1 MTETTGDPRRP
12 HQPQASRGPIS
23 RTPLRLPH
31 STGIERARAALRAH
45 LPETPLVR
53 SELLSR
59 ALTAEVWLK
68 NETVSAIAS
77 FKLRGA
83 LTAVLRA
90 RESGATAEVVT
101 SSTGNHG
108 QGVAYAARA
117 VSARAHIFLPR
128 GANPVKRRMIEAL
141 GATIH
146 EGGTDLDEAKADAQ
160 RFAAAPGRLFVD
172 DGESLD
178 VMEGAGTVGLE
189 VAERLPDVDV
199 LFVPMGSGTLTVGCA
214 VALKSLQ
221 PRARVVAVQSSG
233 SPAMVESFHAR
244 QAVERAIDTVAD
256 GLVCRVPA
264 RLALE
269 GLWTWVD
276 DAVSVPDAALLQ
288 ALRAL
293 VEHAHVLVEPAGAAG
308 LAAAWAV
315 RDQLRD
321 RRVVLVLT
329 GANVTMPVLA
339 GALSAPPLFD
349 PGGRS

>member
-1 MTETTGDPRRP
+1 VDETAGEPRRP
-12 HQPQASRGPIS
+12 RPRA
-23 RTPLRLPH
+23 PLRLPH
-31 STGIERARAALRAH
+31 PTGIERARGALRPF

-59 ALTAEVWLK
+59 AFAAEVWLK
-68 NETVSAIAS
+68 NETVSPIAS

-83 LTAVLRA
+83 LTALLRA
-90 RESGATAEVVT
+90 RESGAASEAVT

-117 VSARAHIFLPR
+117 LGATAHIFLPQ

-141 GATIH
+141 GATLH
-146 EGGTDLDEAKADAQ
+146 EGGADLDEAKVDAQ
-160 RFAAAPGRLFVD
+160 RFAASRGLLFVD

-189 VAERLPDVDV
+189 VAERLPEVDV
-199 LFVPMGSGTLTVGCA
+199 LFVPMGSGTLAVGCA
-214 VALKSLQ
+214 VALKGLQ

-244 QAVERAIDTVAD
+244 RALERAIDTVAD

-269 GLWTWVD
+269 GLWTWID
-276 DAVSVPDAALLQ
+276 DAVTVPDATLLG
-288 ALRAL
+288 ALRTL
-293 VEHAHVLVEPAGAAG
+293 VEHAHVLAEPAGAAA
-308 LAAAWAV
+308 LAAAWTQ
-315 RDQLRD
+315 RGELHG

-329 GANVTMPVLA
+329 GANVTLPLLQA
-339 GALSAPPLFD
+339 ALSTHALFG
-349 PGGRS
+349 PNGRP

>member
-1 MTETTGDPRRP
+1 MRDTTGGPRGV
-12 HQPQASRGPIS
+12 QP
-23 RTPLRLPH
+23 RTALRLPH
-31 STGIERARAALRAH
+31 PSGIERARAALCAH
-45 LPETPLVR
+45 VPETPLVR

-59 ALTAEVWLK
+59 ALAADVWLK
-68 NETVSAIAS
+68 NETVSPIAS

-83 LTAVLRA
+83 LTALLRA
-90 RESGATAEVVT
+90 REAGAAGEVVT

-117 VSARAHIFLPR
+117 VGSAAHVFLPR

-141 GATIH
+141 GAAIH
-146 EGGTDLDEAKADAQ
+146 EVGADIDEAKAAAQ
-160 RFAAAPGRLFVD
+160 RFAASRGLLFVD

-189 VAERLPDVDV
+189 VAERLREIDA
-199 LFVPMGSGTLTVGCA
+199 LFVPMGSGTLAVGCA
-214 VALKSLQ
+214 VALKGLQ

-233 SPAMVESFHAR
+233 APAMAESFHAH
-244 QAVERAIDTVAD
+244 QAVERPIDTVAD

-276 DAVSVPDAALLQ
+276 DAVTVPDPALLQ
-288 ALRAL
+288 ALHAL
-293 VEHAHVLVEPAGAAG
+293 VEHAHVLVEPAGAAA
-308 LAAAWAV
+308 LAAAWV
-315 RDQLRD
+315 RRADLRG

-329 GANVTMPVLA
+329 GANAMPSVLA
-339 GALSAPPLFD
+339 AALSAPPLFD
-349 PGGRS
+349 PDAPA

>member
-1 MTETTGDPRRP
+1 MARRV
-12 HQPQASRGPIS
+12 
-23 RTPLRLPH
+23 PLRLPH
-31 STGIERARAALRAH
+31 PTGIERALGALRAYV
-45 LPETPLVR
+45 PETPLVR

-59 ALTAEVWLK
+59 ALAADVWLK
-68 NETVSAIAS
+68 NETVSPIAS

-83 LTAVLRA
+83 LTALLRA
-90 RESGATAEVVT
+90 REAGAARDAVT

-117 VSARAHIFLPR
+117 VGCAAHVFLPR

-146 EGGTDLDEAKADAQ
+146 EIGADLDEAKSEAQ
-160 RFAAAPGRLFVD
+160 GFAASRGLLFVD

-189 VAERLPDVDV
+189 VAQRLPGIDA
-199 LFVPMGSGTLTVGCA
+199 LFVPMGSGTLAVGCA
-214 VALKSLQ
+214 VGLKGVQ
-221 PRARVVAVQSSG
+221 AGARVVAVQSSG
-233 SPAMVESFHAR
+233 SPAMAESFHAR
-244 QAVERAIDTVAD
+244 RAVERPIDTVAD

-276 DAVSVPDAALLQ
+276 DAVTVPDLLLLR

-293 VEHAHVLVEPAGAAG
+293 VEHGHVLVEPAGAAG
-308 LAAAWAV
+308 LAAAWT
-315 RDQLRD
+315 RRPDLRGQ
-321 RRVVLVLT
+321 RVVLVLT
-329 GANVTMPVLA
+329 GANGTLPVLA
-339 GALSAPPLFD
+339 SALAAPPLFELD
-349 PGGRS
+349 GAA

>member
-1 MTETTGDPRRP
+1 
-12 HQPQASRGPIS
+12 
-23 RTPLRLPH
+23 
-31 STGIERARAALRAH
+31 
-45 LPETPLVR
+45 VR

-59 ALTAEVWLK
+59 TLAADVWLK
-68 NETVSAIAS
+68 NETVSPIAS

-83 LTAVLRA
+83 LTALLRA
-90 RESGATAEVVT
+90 RDGGRAVEAVT

-117 VSARAHIFLPR
+117 AGVAAHIFLPS

-141 GATIH
+141 GATVH
-146 EGGTDLDEAKADAQ
+146 EGGADLDDAKADAE
-160 RFAAAPGRLFVD
+160 RFAAARGLLFVD

-199 LFVPMGSGTLTVGCA
+199 LFVPMGSGTLAVGCA
-214 VALKSLQ
+214 VALKDRQ

-233 SPAMVESFHAR
+233 SPAMVESFRAR
-244 QAVERAIDTVAD
+244 RAVERAIDTVAD

-269 GLWTWVD
+269 GLWAFID
-276 DAVSVPDAALLQ
+276 DAVTVPDPMLLQ
-288 ALRAL
+288 TLRAL

-308 LAAAWAV
+308 LAAAWAN
-315 RDQLRD
+315 RADLRG
-321 RRVVLVLT
+321 RRLVLVLT
-329 GANVTMPVLA
+329 GANVTTPVLEA
-339 GALSAPPLFD
+339 ALSSPPLFD
-349 PGGRS
+349 PGSAG

>member
-1 MTETTGDPRRP
+1 MSETSGAPGR
-12 HQPQASRGPIS
+12 SRS
-23 RTPLRLPH
+23 RAPLRLPH
-31 STGIERARAALRAH
+31 ATGIERARAMLRAH

-59 ALTAEVWLK
+59 ALDAEVWLK
-68 NETVSAIAS
+68 NETVSPIAS

-83 LTAVLRA
+83 LNALLRA
-90 RESGATAEVVT
+90 RETRGAVEAVT

-117 VSARAHIFLPR
+117 TGVAAHVFLPV
-128 GANPVKRRMIEAL
+128 GANPVKRRMIAAL

-146 EGGTDLDEAKADAQ
+146 EGGADLDEAKHDAQ
-160 RFAAAPGRLFVD
+160 RFCEARGLLFVD

-189 VAERLPDVDV
+189 VAERLQDVDV
-199 LFVPMGSGTLTVGCA
+199 FFVPMGSGTLAVGCA
-214 VALKSLQ
+214 VGLKSLQ
-221 PRARVVAVQSSG
+221 TRARVVAVQSSG
-233 SPAMVESFHAR
+233 SPAMVESFRAH
-244 QAVERAIDTVAD
+244 RAIERPVDTVAD

-276 DAVSVPDAALLQ
+276 DAVTVPDAAMLR
-288 ALRAL
+288 AMRAL
-293 VEHAHVLVEPAGAAG
+293 VEHGHVLVEPAGAAA
-308 LAAAWAV
+308 LAAAWAH
-315 RDQLRD
+315 RADLRG

-329 GANVTMPVLA
+329 GANVTMPLLEQALA
-339 GALSAPPLFD
+339 SPPLFD
-349 PGGRS
+349 PAGPA

>member
-1 MTETTGDPRRP
+1 M
-12 HQPQASRGPIS
+12 
-23 RTPLRLPH
+23 RLPH
-31 STGIERARAALRAH
+31 LAGIEAARAAIRGH

-59 ALTAEVWLK
+59 ALRADVWLK
-68 NETVSAIAS
+68 NETVGPIAS

-83 LTAVLRA
+83 LTALLRIHDGRA
-90 RESGATAEVVT
+90 GAAAVT

-108 QGVAYAARA
+108 QGVAAAATA
-117 VSARAHIFLPR
+117 VGAPAHIFLPH

-146 EGGTDLDEAKADAQ
+146 EGGRDIDEAKADAQ
-160 RFAAAPGRLFVD
+160 RFAASSDAVFVD

-189 VAERLPDVDV
+189 VAERLPGVDV
-199 LFVPMGSGTLTVGCA
+199 LFVPMGSGTLATGCA
-214 VALKSLQ
+214 VALKGLQ
-221 PRARVVAVQSSG
+221 PGARVVAIQSSG

-264 RLALE
+264 QLALE
-269 GLWTWVD
+269 GLWAWID
-276 DAVSVPDAALLQ
+276 DAVTVSDAALLRS
-288 ALRAL
+288 LRAL

-308 LAAAWAV
+308 LAAAWTRRAE
-315 RDQLRD
+315 LTG

-339 GALSAPPLFD
+339 DALSSAPLFD
-349 PGGRS
+349 LDRPA

>member
-1 MTETTGDPRRP
+1 MDETTSESPGPRRR
-12 HQPQASRGPIS
+12 A
-23 RTPLRLPH
+23 PLRLPH
-31 STGIERARAALRAH
+31 PTGIERARTALRAY

-59 ALTAEVWLK
+59 ALDAEVWLK
-68 NETVSAIAS
+68 NETVSPIAS

-83 LTAVLRA
+83 LTALLRA
-90 RESGATAEVVT
+90 RDAGAAAEAVT

-117 VSARAHIFLPR
+117 LGVTAHIFLPR

-146 EGGTDLDEAKADAQ
+146 EGGTDLDDAKADAE
-160 RFAAAPGRLFVD
+160 RFAASRGFLFVD

-189 VAERLPDVDV
+189 VAERLPEIDV
-199 LFVPMGSGTLTVGCA
+199 LFVPMGSGTLAVGCA
-214 VALKSLQ
+214 VALKGLQ
-221 PRARVVAVQSSG
+221 PRARVVTVQSSG

-244 QAVERAIDTVAD
+244 RSVERAIDTVAD
-256 GLVCRVPA
+256 GLVCRIPA

-269 GLWTWVD
+269 GLWIWVD
-276 DAVSVPDAALLQ
+276 DAVSIPDGALLQ

-293 VEHAHVLVEPAGAAG
+293 VEHAHVLVEPAGAAA
-308 LAAAWAV
+308 LAAAWAA
-315 RDQLRD
+315 RADLRG
-321 RRVVLVLT
+321 RRVVLILT
-329 GANVTMPVLA
+329 GANVTMPILA
-339 GALSAPPLFD
+339 DALSAPPLFD
-349 PGGRS
+349 PAGPG

>member
-1 MTETTGDPRRP
+1 MSETTGELRGPRRR
-12 HQPQASRGPIS
+12 A
-23 RTPLRLPH
+23 PLRLPH
-31 STGIERARAALRAH
+31 PAGIERARTSLRAY

-59 ALTAEVWLK
+59 ALAAEVWLK
-68 NETVSAIAS
+68 NETVSPIAS

-83 LTAVLRA
+83 LTALLRA
-90 RESGATAEVVT
+90 RDAGRSTEAVT

-117 VSARAHIFLPR
+117 LGVTAHIFLPR

-146 EGGTDLDEAKADAQ
+146 EGGADLDDAKADAE
-160 RFAAAPGRLFVD
+160 RFAASRGFLFVD

-189 VAERLPDVDV
+189 VADRLPEIDV
-199 LFVPMGSGTLTVGCA
+199 LFVPMGSGTLAVGCA
-214 VALKSLQ
+214 VALKGIQ
-221 PRARVVAVQSSG
+221 PRARVVTVQSSG

-244 QAVERAIDTVAD
+244 RAVERAIDTVAD
-256 GLVCRVPA
+256 GLVCRIPA

-276 DAVSVPDAALLQ
+276 DAVSIPDGTLLQ

-293 VEHAHVLVEPAGAAG
+293 VEHAHVLVEPAGAAA
-308 LAAAWAV
+308 LAAAWAA
-315 RDQLRD
+315 RADLRG
-321 RRVVLVLT
+321 RRVALVLT
-329 GANVTMPVLA
+329 GANVTMPLLA
-339 GALSAPPLFD
+339 EALSAPPLFD
-349 PGGRS
+349 PAPPD

>member
-1 MTETTGDPRRP
+1 MSETGSAAER
-12 HQPQASRGPIS
+12 SRS
-23 RTPLRLPH
+23 RLRLPH
-31 STGIERARAALRAH
+31 ATGVERARAALRPH

-59 ALTAEVWLK
+59 ALGAEVWLK
-68 NETVSAIAS
+68 NETVSPIAS

-83 LTAVLRA
+83 LTALLRA
-90 RESGATAEVVT
+90 RETRGAVEAVT

-117 VSARAHIFLPR
+117 TGVAAHIFLPL

-146 EGGTDLDEAKADAQ
+146 EGGADLDEAKADAQ
-160 RFAAAPGRLFVD
+160 RYCESRGLLFVD

-199 LFVPMGSGTLTVGCA
+199 LFVPMGSGTLAVGCA
-214 VALKSLQ
+214 VGLKGLQ
-221 PRARVVAVQSSG
+221 PRARVVAVQASG

-244 QAVERAIDTVAD
+244 RAIERAIDTIAD

-269 GLWTWVD
+269 GLWTFVD
-276 DAVSVPDAALLQ
+276 DAVTVPDAEMLQ
-288 ALRAL
+288 GIRAL
-293 VEHAHVLVEPAGAAG
+293 VEHGHVLVEPAGAAA
-308 LAAAWAV
+308 LASAWAR
-315 RDQLRD
+315 RDDLRGK
-321 RRVVLVLT
+321 RVVLVLT
-329 GANVTMPVLA
+329 GANVTMPVLQR
-339 GALSAPPLFD
+339 ALASPPLFE
-349 PGGRS
+349 PARLA

>member
-1 MTETTGDPRRP
+1 M
-12 HQPQASRGPIS
+12 
-23 RTPLRLPH
+23 RLPH
-31 STGIERARAALRAH
+31 LAGIETARAALRRH

-59 ALTAEVWLK
+59 ALRADVWLK
-68 NETVSAIAS
+68 NETVSPIAS

-83 LTAVLRA
+83 LTALLRA
-90 RESGATAEVVT
+90 RDGGTAAEAVT

-108 QGVAYAARA
+108 QGVAAAAKA
-117 VSARAHIFLPR
+117 VGVPAHIFLPH
-128 GANPVKRRMIEAL
+128 GANPGKRRMIEAL
-141 GATIH
+141 GASLH
-146 EGGTDLDEAKADAQ
+146 EVGRDIDEAKADAL
-160 RFAAAPGRLFVD
+160 RFAASRGALFVD

-189 VAERLPDVDV
+189 LAERLPDVDL
-199 LFVPMGSGTLTVGCA
+199 LFVPMGSGTLATGCA
-214 VALKSLQ
+214 VALKGLQ

-233 SPAMVESFHAR
+233 SPAMVESFHAHR
-244 QAVERAIDTVAD
+244 PVERAIDTVAD

-269 GLWTWVD
+269 GLWTWID
-276 DAVSVPDAALLQ
+276 DAVTVADAMLLQ

-308 LAAAWAV
+308 LAAAWTRRA
-315 RDQLRD
+315 DLTG

-329 GANVTMPVLA
+329 GANVTLPVLEE
-339 GALSAPPLFD
+339 ALSVPPLFD
-349 PGGRS
+349 PDHPG

>member
-1 MTETTGDPRRP
+1 MDEATGAAHRPKPR
-12 HQPQASRGPIS
+12 
-23 RTPLRLPH
+23 TLLRLPH
-31 STGIERARAALRAH
+31 LTGIERARIALRPHAA
-45 LPETPLVR
+45 ETPLVR

-59 ALTAEVWLK
+59 ALAAEVWLK
-68 NETVSAIAS
+68 NETVSPIAS

-83 LTAVLRA
+83 LTALLRA
-90 RESGATAEVVT
+90 REAGAAAGAVT

-117 VSARAHIFLPR
+117 MGMAAHVFLPL
-128 GANPVKRRMIEAL
+128 GASPVKRRMIEAL

-146 EGGTDLDEAKADAQ
+146 EGGADLDEAKDDAQ
-160 RFAAAPGRLFVD
+160 RFAAAHHLLFVD

-178 VMEGAGTVGLE
+178 VMEGAGTIGLE
-189 VAERLPDVDV
+189 IAERLPEVGT
-199 LFVPMGSGTLTVGCA
+199 LLVPMGSGTLAVGCA
-214 VALKSLQ
+214 VGLKGLQ

-244 QAVERAIDTVAD
+244 HPLERAIDTVAD

-276 DAVSVPDAALLQ
+276 DAVTVPDAALLQ

-293 VEHAHVLVEPAGAAG
+293 VEHAHVLVEPAGAAA
-308 LAAAWAV
+308 LAAAWA
-315 RDQLRD
+315 RRSDLRGQ
-321 RRVVLVLT
+321 RVVLVLT
-329 GANVTMPVLA
+329 GANATLPILKD
-339 GALSAPPLFD
+339 ALSAPPLD
-349 PGGRS
+349 AGNLDRPTA

>member
-1 MTETTGDPRRP
+1 MDQTPGDPRR
-12 HQPQASRGPIS
+12 AGSRAA
-23 RTPLRLPH
+23 LRLPH
-31 STGIERARAALRAH
+31 PAGIERARDALRPH

-59 ALTAEVWLK
+59 ALAADAWLK
-68 NETVSAIAS
+68 NETVSPIAS

-83 LTAVLRA
+83 LTALLRA
-90 RESGATAEVVT
+90 RESGAPPEAVT

-117 VSARAHIFLPR
+117 LGGSAHIFLPR

-141 GATIH
+141 GAIIH
-146 EGGTDLDEAKADAQ
+146 EGGADLDEAKADAQ
-160 RFAAAPGRLFVD
+160 RFAASRGLLFVD

-189 VAERLPDVDV
+189 VAERLPAIDV

-214 VALKSLQ
+214 VALKGLQ
-221 PRARVVAVQSSG
+221 PGARVVAVQSSG

-244 QAVERAIDTVAD
+244 RAVERAIDTVAD

-276 DAVSVPDAALLQ
+276 DAVSVPDQALRR

-293 VEHAHVLVEPAGAAG
+293 VEHAHVLVEPAGAAA
-308 LAAAWAV
+308 LAAAWAG
-315 RDQLRD
+315 RAELRG

-329 GANVTMPVLA
+329 GANVTMAVLRE
-339 GALSAPPLFD
+339 ALSTPALLDPDAPA
-349 PGGRS
+349 

>member
-1 MTETTGDPRRP
+1 L
-12 HQPQASRGPIS
+12 A
-23 RTPLRLPH
+23 
-31 STGIERARAALRAH
+31 GIEAARATLGRH

-59 ALTAEVWLK
+59 ALRADVWLK
-68 NETVSAIAS
+68 NETVSPIAS

-83 LTAVLRA
+83 LTALLRA
-90 RESGATAEVVT
+90 RDRGDASEAVT

-108 QGVAYAARA
+108 QGVAAAART
-117 VSARAHIFLPR
+117 ARVAAHIFLPH

-146 EGGTDLDEAKADAQ
+146 EAGRDIDEAKADAQ
-160 RFAAAPGRLFVD
+160 RFAATRGALFVD

-189 VAERLPDVDV
+189 IADRLADVDV
-199 LFVPMGSGTLTVGCA
+199 LFVPMGSGTLVTGCA
-214 VALKSLQ
+214 VALKGLQ
-221 PRARVVAVQSSG
+221 PRARVIAVQSSG

-244 QAVERAIDTVAD
+244 RAVERAIDTIAD

-269 GLWTWVD
+269 GLWTWID
-276 DAVSVPDAALLQ
+276 DAVAVSDAVLLR

-293 VEHAHVLVEPAGAAG
+293 AEHAHVLVEPAAAAG
-308 LAAAWAV
+308 LAAAWERRAE
-315 RDQLRD
+315 LAG

-329 GANVTMPVLA
+329 GANVTLPILQD
-339 GALSAPPLFD
+339 GLSAPPLLD
-349 PGGRS
+349 PDRPA